1 MERRKFKRFS
11 VQGSVEGNIVLKAD
25 IEIVD
30 ISLNGMLFL
39 ITKKLNT
46 NSRCRVNL
54 NIGNEKVSLDGIV
67 IRSNLKDSRQIQC
80 DFLPVYEVAVKFI
93 RLSDK
98 RKSDLQK
105 IIDHLKECNGSTD
118 S

>member
-1 MERRKFKRFS
+1 MERRKFRRFS
-11 VQGSVEGNIVLKAD
+11 VQGGVEGNIVLKAD
-25 IEIVD
+25 IDIID

-46 NSRCRVNL
+46 NGRCRVNL
-54 NIGNEKVSLDGIV
+54 SIGNTRVSLDGVV
-67 IRSNLKDSRQIQC
+67 IRSSLKDSRQIEC
-80 DFLPVYEVAVKFI
+80 DYLPVYEVAVKFVQ
-93 RLSDK
+93 LSDK

-105 IIDHLKECNGSTD
+105 IIDHLKECSDSTE